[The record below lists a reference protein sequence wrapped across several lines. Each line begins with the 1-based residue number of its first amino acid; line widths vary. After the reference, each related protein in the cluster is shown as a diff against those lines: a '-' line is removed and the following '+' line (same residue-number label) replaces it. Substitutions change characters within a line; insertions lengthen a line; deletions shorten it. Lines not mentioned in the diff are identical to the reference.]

1 MKFSKLFSFSLV
13 LVFLLSF
20 SSELD
25 AQKRGSKKRESKE
38 TTEESSSTS
47 KSSQSRSSRDK
58 DSNTESIPIKDR
70 IIYDI
75 HIGQLGFNRGFTI
88 SAKGGAAYKFSDRFS
103 VGIGLK
109 NYYYL
114 QNNQGSA
121 NDISVLNWGPYIY
134 PRFKI
139 SEQIYLK
146 AEYYYISFDNDP
158 FNTGNSDRI
167 NEGIPM
173 FGAGYVS
180 GFGPWKFGL
189 ELLFIPSDSDRDLYY
204 GDVFEYMFSFIYN
217 F

>member
-1 MKFSKLFSFSLV
+1 MMSKSLFSFSIVLLCLV
-13 LVFLLSF
+13 CFTT
-20 SSELD
+20 ELD

-38 TTEESSSTS
+38 TTSD
-47 KSSQSRSSRDK
+47 KSRSSRDRDGDK
-58 DSNTESIPIKDR
+58 EVIPFSDR

-88 SAKGGAAYKFSDRFS
+88 SAKGGAAYKITDRFS
-103 VGIGLK
+103 VGLGLK
-109 NYYYL
+109 NFYYL
-114 QNNQGSA
+114 ENNPGS
-121 NDISVLNWGPYIY
+121 NSDISVFNWGPYIY

-139 SEQIYLK
+139 SEQFYIK
-146 AEYYYISFDNDP
+146 AEYYYISFDNDL
-158 FNTGNSDRI
+158 FNSGNSDRI
-167 NEGIPM
+167 YEGIPLI
-173 FGAGYVS
+173 GAGYLS